1 MKKLH
6 ISDDLSLPLD
16 FVTQTQAILAK
27 RGVGKSY
34 TASVEAEELLKAGQQ
49 VVVIDPTGAWFGLK
63 SSADGKSAGFPI
75 AVFGGEHADVPLE
88 ESAGEIVAQAIIE
101 RRFSAIIDLS
111 FLRKNQRNRF
121 MTAFLETLFRLNRVA
136 MHLFV
141 DEAHTIAPQKPFGE
155 EARMLGAIEDVVML
169 GRRRGLGC
177 TLITQRPQVLNKNVL
192 TQCEILCC
200 LRLVHPKDID
210 AVEEWVNVHADETQA
225 KEMIVSLPSLPI
237 GTAWFWAPGWG
248 DIFKRVKIRKRE
260 TFDSSATPKAGE
272 AQVTPKVLAPIDIEK
287 LGQQITATVER
298 AKENDPAQLKRKI
311 AELQKQVATHKPPAA
326 KEATRADPQQSRT
339 IQQLRSAIGEAMKII
354 AKINAIGFEGVG
366 IDPAQITQAVE
377 KAAAEIQRLATRAV
391 ESRQSEF
398 ERLKRDAERTLAKL
412 QALLGDEQIEVAV
425 QVRRNEP
432 VTVIPTR
439 SERSRPTNGN
449 KPQVEG
455 ELSGPEQRILN
466 AIAWLNSIGVDEPE
480 QTAVAFLAGYTIG
493 GGAWGNPR
501 GRLNSRGFVEY
512 LPGDR
517 IRLTDEGR
525 SFAQSPDAPLDAEEL
540 QRRVLERLP
549 GPESKI
555 LRVLIENREGL
566 PNEELAEKSG
576 YAAGGGAYGNP
587 RGRLRSL
594 GLIEYRSGLVVPK
607 PLLFLES
614 A

>member
-248 DIFKRVKIRKRE
+248 DIFKRVNIRKRE

-311 AELQKQVATHKPPAA
+311 AELQKQVATQKPVIAAPVVEQKIVEVPAFSADDKISLASFRHEMDELTKRLSGVAYDLGSVQAIIQSAINATNKRPQLPAA
-326 KEATRADPQQSRT
+326 RPS
-339 IQQLRSAIGEAMKII
+339 M
-354 AKINAIGFEGVG
+354 
-366 IDPAQITQAVE
+366 
-377 KAAAEIQRLATRAV
+377 
-391 ESRQSEF
+391 
-398 ERLKRDAERTLAKL
+398 
-412 QALLGDEQIEVAV
+412 
-425 QVRRNEP
+425 
-432 VTVIPTR
+432 
-439 SERSRPTNGN
+439 SRPTPMSRPAVAIAPRPANGN
-449 KPQVEG
+449 KPQVDG
-455 ELSGPEQRILN
+455 ELTGPEQRILN

-501 GRLNSRGFVEY
+501 GKLNSRGFVEY

-525 SFAQSPDAPLDAEEL
+525 SFAQSPDVPLDAEEL

-555 LRVLIENREGL
+555 LRVLIENPEGL